1 MTKIETTMM
10 DVQHLA
16 FLSPY
21 LHALASL
28 QFVSTMA
35 LLFVEMAELKLDSNA
50 MMEILLMA
58 MDAQADVKDNP
69 QLL

>member
-1 MTKIETTMM
+1 
-10 DVQHLA
+10 
-16 FLSPY
+16 
-21 LHALASL
+21 
-28 QFVSTMA
+28 MA

-69 QLL
+69 QLLPEV